1 MGWWVAD
8 LFHSNPAALLSWVVW
23 VIASITL
30 HELAHGVVAIRC
42 GDRTPIESGHM
53 TWNPIVHM
61 GSRSLIIF
69 AVIGIAW
76 GAMPVNPSRFRKKY
90 DDALVSFA
98 GPAMNILLAVVCIVA
113 GALWIRFGGFASDT
127 LYDNLELFFRLGAGL
142 NIVLAALNL
151 LPIPPL
157 DGSHILA
164 SYSWRYRE
172 FLRKPESAVIA
183 LVAIVVIFISG
194 GNFIFGFAFG
204 VTDQA
209 ISALTGVLDGQAA
222 PTR

>member
-8 LFHSNPAALLSWVVW
+8 LYHSNPAALISWVVW
-23 VIASITL
+23 VIGSITL
-30 HELAHGVVAIRC
+30 HELAHGVAAIRC
-42 GDRTPIESGHM
+42 GDRTPIETGHM

-61 GSRSLIIF
+61 GQTSLIIF

-76 GAMPVNPSRFRKKY
+76 GMMPVNPSRFRKKY

-98 GPAMNILLAVVCIVA
+98 GPAMNVVLAAFCLVA
-113 GALWIRFGGFASDT
+113 GALWIRFGGFASAA
-127 LYDNLELFFRLGAGL
+127 LHDNLFTFFRLGAAL

-164 SYSWRYRE
+164 SFSWRYRQ
-172 FLRKPESAVIA
+172 FLMKPESRVISMIA
-183 LVAIVVIFISG
+183 FVMIFLLG
-194 GNFIFGFAFG
+194 GQYIFGFAFSA
-204 VTDQA
+204 TDQA
-209 ISALTGVLDGQAA
+209 ITALVGA
-222 PTR
+222 PGG